1 MYMLGVEAPG
11 LRAFPAKGY
20 SYPTAASFRLKKGVA
35 AKVINQVCQP
45 DIERGAFNAY
55 GAHRQTMHGH
65 GHISEYV
72 FDTTT
77 NFGFTTVILFL
88 LLSQGLVAVAFLTN
102 LVADVLGQFLANVS
116 TVGVCGFVLLVAV
129 QWF

>member
-1 MYMLGVEAPG
+1 
-11 LRAFPAKGY
+11 
-20 SYPTAASFRLKKGVA
+20 
-35 AKVINQVCQP
+35 
-45 DIERGAFNAY
+45 
-55 GAHRQTMHGH
+55 MHGH

-77 NFGFTTVILFL
+77 NFGLSAVL
-88 LLSQGLVAVAFLTN
+88 LLLLLGQGLVVVAFLTN
-102 LVADVLGQFLANVS
+102 LIADVLGQFLTTVS

>member
-1 MYMLGVEAPG
+1 M
-11 LRAFPAKGY
+11 
-20 SYPTAASFRLKKGVA
+20 
-35 AKVINQVCQP
+35 
-45 DIERGAFNAY
+45 
-55 GAHRQTMHGH
+55 HRH

-77 NFGFTTVILFL
+77 NFGFTTVILLLFL
-88 LLSQGLVAVAFLTN
+88 GQGLVAVAFFTD
-102 LVADVLGQFLANVS
+102 LVADVFGHFLANVG

>member
-1 MYMLGVEAPG
+1 
-11 LRAFPAKGY
+11 
-20 SYPTAASFRLKKGVA
+20 
-35 AKVINQVCQP
+35 
-45 DIERGAFNAY
+45 
-55 GAHRQTMHGH
+55 MHGH
-65 GHISEYV
+65 GHIGEYV

-88 LLSQGLVAVAFLTN
+88 LLGQGLVTVSFFAN
-102 LVADVLGQFLANVS
+102 LVADVLGQFPADIG

>member
-1 MYMLGVEAPG
+1 
-11 LRAFPAKGY
+11 
-20 SYPTAASFRLKKGVA
+20 
-35 AKVINQVCQP
+35 
-45 DIERGAFNAY
+45 
-55 GAHRQTMHGH
+55 MHGH

-77 NFGFTTVILFL
+77 NYGFTTVILFL
-88 LLSQGLVAVAFLTN
+88 LLGQGLVAVAFLTN